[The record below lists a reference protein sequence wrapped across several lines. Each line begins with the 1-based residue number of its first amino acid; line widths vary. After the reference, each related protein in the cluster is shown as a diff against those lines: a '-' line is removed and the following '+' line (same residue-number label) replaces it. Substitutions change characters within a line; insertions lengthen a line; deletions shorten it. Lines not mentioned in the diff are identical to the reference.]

1 MTRANKARIK
11 VKGLQPVQVLAG
23 LTGIAFVVAGI
34 VGFTR
39 TGFGDFAGHHH
50 ATLLG
55 FAINPLHNTVHL
67 VAGLVGIMLATG
79 SGLARFYGWLLLLGY
94 GAAFVWGLMITGA
107 LSSNPV
113 SAAGN
118 PLDLNTADN
127 WLHLG
132 LAVLGLVIAMLPA
145 RKQVLIEEEEPAEV
159 SEPIQADRTVTEPIP
174 QPIPQPKHAAPDTHR
189 EQAAH

>member
-34 VGFTR
+34 IGFTR

-50 ATLLG
+50 TTLLG

-67 VAGLVGIMLATG
+67 VVGLVGIMLATG

-113 SAAGN
+113 SAVGN

-145 RKQVLIEEEEPAEV
+145 RKQVLIEEEPPEVVEPA
-159 SEPIQADRTVTEPIP
+159 QADRAVTEPIAL
-174 QPIPQPKHAAPDTHR
+174 PKHAAPETHR
-189 EQAAH
+189 EPTAH